1 MSHLHSILR
10 NPFAA
15 MTLIACASTGCVDS
29 AEPESATDQAVA
41 TISAKQ
47 VVLNEFGSSKFPARS
62 KVRLVHTR
70 SGDVLSNEGTAWKAT
85 EPGIWESTD
94 QPSAGRIIIGAEG
107 HRRAIA
113 RAESD
118 LAALHQRAA
127 LHGSDG
133 PAVAT
138 AIQQQEAQLESL
150 KDAARAI
157 PLHSTDPGDPINPL
171 VEPSCTVDF
180 FNVPSSPFL
189 GFSGVIG
196 AAQVS
201 CTGACVAV
209 TIQSA
214 ACTDLFPGCVVGTAS
229 NVVCSTPWLAGVG
242 AQGTAGAGCAAGS
255 SVSPFG
261 LTFASALPCG

>member
-1 MSHLHSILR
+1 MSHLHSTLR

-29 AEPESATDQAVA
+29 ADPESATGQAA
-41 TISAKQ
+41 AAISAKQ
-47 VVLNEFGSSKFPARS
+47 VVLNELGASKFPDQS

-70 SGDVLSNEGTAWKAT
+70 SGDVLSSEGTAWKAT
-85 EPGIWESTD
+85 EPGIWESTA
-94 QPSAGRIIIGAEG
+94 QPSAGRVIIGAEG

-113 RAESD
+113 HAESD
-118 LAALHQRAA
+118 LAALYQRAA

-138 AIQQQEAQLESL
+138 AIQQQEAQLKSL
-150 KDAARAI
+150 KDAAKAI
-157 PLHSTDPGDPINPL
+157 PLRTTDPGDLIDPPL
-171 VEPSCTVDF
+171 DPSCTIDF

-196 AAQVS
+196 AAQVA
-201 CTGACVAV
+201 CTGGCLTV

-214 ACTDLFPGCVVGTAS
+214 ACTDLFPACVVGTAS
-229 NVVCSTPWLAGVG
+229 NVVCSSPWLSGVG
-242 AQGTAGAGCAAGS
+242 VQGTVGAGCAAGS
-255 SVSPFG
+255 SVTPFG
-261 LTFASALPCG
+261 VTVASALPCG